1 MEQFIEFVINH
12 PILVGLFVVLLA
24 LLVITEIR
32 KGGQAVTT
40 GELTRLVNRDH
51 ALILDIRD
59 KKDFVNGHIVDA
71 INIPV
76 ARLTECWSE
85 LDKHKMRPIVI
96 VDSAGQHAGI
106 AGKQLMDAGFTD
118 VRRLRGGLSTW
129 QSENLPLVKTR

>member
-59 KKDFVNGHIVDA
+59 KKDFVNGHIIDA

-96 VDSAGQHAGI
+96 VDSTGQHAGT